1 VPQTVKVGAF
11 DLAARRGEA
20 LGAACFAPLGCLVR
34 VVVTPQP
41 STIACWRG
49 PNDAIAATMSRS
61 SRLYPLTAQIE

>member
-1 VPQTVKVGAF
+1 
-11 DLAARRGEA
+11 
-20 LGAACFAPLGCLVR
+20 VR

>member
-1 VPQTVKVGAF
+1 LTWPPAAVK
-11 DLAARRGEA
+11 RSA
-20 LGAACFAPLGCLVR
+20 LRVSHLSVLVR

>member
-1 VPQTVKVGAF
+1 VLQIVKVGAF

-20 LGAACFAPLGCLVR
+20 LGAACTCR
-34 VVVTPQP
+34 VPCAGRRHPAAVDDRMLP
-41 STIACWRG
+41 R